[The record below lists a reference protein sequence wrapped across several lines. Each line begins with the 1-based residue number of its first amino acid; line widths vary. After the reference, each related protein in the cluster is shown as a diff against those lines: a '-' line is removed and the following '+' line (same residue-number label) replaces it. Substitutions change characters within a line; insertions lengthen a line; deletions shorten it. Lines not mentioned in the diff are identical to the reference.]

1 MREKV
6 DILVTLNENYLKPL
20 KVMLL
25 SLHDTNPHLSIKVWL
40 VHEKIPQ
47 NKLEQLEV
55 LLSSFDMELE
65 TINVP
70 TNYFGNAK
78 TVERYPQEMY
88 FRLACGELLPKT
100 VTKILY
106 LDPDILVINPIDD
119 LWHLD
124 LEENIFAAATHE
136 RLTKVTQSMNNLRL
150 GTKQGQVYFN
160 SGVMLID
167 VEKARQ
173 HISMDD
179 IFDYIHKNNQYLLLP
194 DQDVMNSLYGDKI
207 KEIPE
212 EVWNYDTRK
221 AAMYYTKSVGVY
233 NRHWVAYHTVF
244 LHFCGR
250 PKPWDPKSSSR
261 FTMLYL
267 QYQKKLEHLERKS
280 EK

>member
-1 MREKV
+1 MHEKV

-25 SLHDTNPHLSIKVWL
+25 SLHDTNPHLSFKVWL
-40 VHEKIPQ
+40 VHEKITQ
-47 NKLEQLEV
+47 SKLMQLEE
-55 LLSSFDMELE
+55 LLSSFNMELE
-65 TINVP
+65 EVKVP
-70 TNYFGNAK
+70 PNYFGNAK

-88 FRLACGELLPKT
+88 FRLACGELLPES
-100 VTKILY
+100 VTKVLY
-106 LDPDILVINPIDD
+106 LDPDILVINTIDD
-119 LWHLD
+119 LWNLN
-124 LEENIFAAATHE
+124 LERNIFAAATHE
-136 RLTKVTQSMNNLRL
+136 GFTKFSQGMNNLRL

-173 HISMDD
+173 EISMDD
-179 IFDYIHKNNQYLLLP
+179 IFNFIEKNNQYLLLP

-212 EVWNYDTRK
+212 EIWNYDTRQ
-221 AAMYYTKSVGVY
+221 ANMYYTKSVGEY
-233 NRHWVAYHTVF
+233 DTHWVAYHTVF

-250 PKPWDPKSSSR
+250 PKPWDNKSNSR

-267 QYQKKLEHLERKS
+267 QYQKRLEQLENLND
-280 EK
+280 